1 MNAKMGRP
9 TESPKTTM
17 VRVRMD
23 EETVKMMDE
32 CAEKMNTTRSDIIR
46 TGITRVYAEI
56 KK

>member
-1 MNAKMGRP
+1 MNAKRGRP
-9 TESPKTTM
+9 TESPKTAM

-46 TGITRVYAEI
+46 TGITKVYAEI

>member
-46 TGITRVYAEI
+46 TGITKVYAEI

>member
-1 MNAKMGRP
+1 MNAKRGRP

-32 CAEKMNTTRSDIIR
+32 CAEKMNTTRSDVIR
-46 TGITRVYAEI
+46 TGITKVYAEI

>member
-1 MNAKMGRP
+1 MNAKRGRP

-32 CAEKMNTTRSDIIR
+32 CAEKLNTTRSDIIR
-46 TGITRVYAEI
+46 TGITKVYAEI